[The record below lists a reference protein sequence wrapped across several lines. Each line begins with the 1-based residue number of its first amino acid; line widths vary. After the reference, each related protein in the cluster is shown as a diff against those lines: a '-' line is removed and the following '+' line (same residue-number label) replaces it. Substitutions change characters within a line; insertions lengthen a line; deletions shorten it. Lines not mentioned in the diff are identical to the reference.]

1 MNWLRKLFKKK
12 KTLRDKVVEMYG
24 EEAGVYYDNLS
35 QGIPIG
41 GLLKTAV
48 FTLTYQ
54 GLALWITT
62 FRNYHH
68 LFVFAY
74 IFTCFL
80 KRNCI
85 VVSCKCLLRYYTC

>member
-41 GLLKTAV
+41 GLLKTA
-48 FTLTYQ
+48 
-54 GLALWITT
+54 
-62 FRNYHH
+62 
-68 LFVFAY
+68 
-74 IFTCFL
+74 IFID
-80 KRNCI
+80 I
-85 VVSCKCLLRYYTC
+85 VEEARRLLEAEK

>member
-41 GLLKTAV
+41 GLLKTVV
-48 FTLTYQ
+48 FIDMVEE
-54 GLALWITT
+54 A
-62 FRNYHH
+62 R
-68 LFVFAY
+68 
-74 IFTCFL
+74 
-80 KRNCI
+80 R
-85 VVSCKCLLRYYTC
+85 LLEAEK